1 MVTSLSTEMC
11 KGLDYN
17 LKPLA
22 PTIADMPS
30 QKVVAVSI
38 KGDPNK
44 ETPKVMKPLYG
55 TAYTVRKIYKE
66 LGNVFKVEKLR
77 GRWPDKNMSLSK
89 DKWTGEYALPVPN
102 DVKELPELKD
112 EKKVSGVDVKLTS
125 WEYGKVGQILH
136 VGSYTE
142 EGSTIRKL
150 HEYVKSQGYNV
161 VPNSHEEIYLTDPTK
176 SSPDKMKTLLLCR
189 LEK

>member
-1 MVTSLSTEMC
+1 MVTNLSTEMC

-102 DVKELPELKD
+102 DVKELP
-112 EKKVSGVDVKLTS
+112 
-125 WEYGKVGQILH
+125 
-136 VGSYTE
+136 
-142 EGSTIRKL
+142 
-150 HEYVKSQGYNV
+150 
-161 VPNSHEEIYLTDPTK
+161 
-176 SSPDKMKTLLLCR
+176 
-189 LEK
+189 